1 MFVITSFPSDFTDT
15 LWNSSEGPNPGSFEA
30 CKWNSQQE
38 SAIANK
44 KEVNTQRLFFLQ
56 D

>member
-15 LWNSSEGPNPGSFEA
+15 LWIASKGPKPGGFKA
-30 CKWNSQQE
+30 CKWNSQQKL
-38 SAIANK
+38 AIADK
-44 KEVNTQRLFFLQ
+44 KEINTQRQFLQ